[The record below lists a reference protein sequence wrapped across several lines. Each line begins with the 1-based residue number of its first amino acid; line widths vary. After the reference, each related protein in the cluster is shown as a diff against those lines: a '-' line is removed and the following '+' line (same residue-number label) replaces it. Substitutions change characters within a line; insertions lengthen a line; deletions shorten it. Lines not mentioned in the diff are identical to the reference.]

1 RLHSPSLLALRRI
14 NLPPDTVCGKTPQ
27 GCRRKLIRVNPSNP
41 RHPFSIAPSCYLD
54 NPLNFIT
61 LPLSVIAVIKNV
73 MKIEIDTSS
82 GFCFGVTNAIEMA
95 EDVLNNQKTLYCL
108 GDIVHNNEEV
118 KRLESLG
125 LITINHEQYKNL
137 KDTTVLIRA
146 HGEPPAT
153 YEIARKN
160 NIHLIDA
167 TCPVVIRLQERI
179 KSVSDKIR
187 ETGGQI
193 VIFGKH
199 GHAEVVGLMGQTSD
213 TAIVV
218 MDADDLN
225 QIDVSIPV
233 HLFSQTTMYD
243 SAYNRLKRQI
253 ENRMR
258 RVAGHTNNLMVYDT
272 ICPRVSGREPDLAKF
287 AREHDVIIFVSGK
300 KSSNGKMLFDVCKL
314 NNTSSYFVSTPA
326 EIKKEWFIN
335 AESVGVSGATSTPKW
350 LMQQV
355 AKKIINTGC

>member
-1 RLHSPSLLALRRI
+1 
-14 NLPPDTVCGKTPQ
+14 
-27 GCRRKLIRVNPSNP
+27 
-41 RHPFSIAPSCYLD
+41 
-54 NPLNFIT
+54 
-61 LPLSVIAVIKNV
+61 

-95 EDVLNNQKTLYCL
+95 EEMLKEQNKLYCL

-118 KRLESLG
+118 KRLEAQG
-125 LITINHEQYKNL
+125 LSSINHEQYKNL

-146 HGEPPAT
+146 HGEPPGT

-160 NIHLIDA
+160 NIRLIDA

-179 KSVSDKIR
+179 KSVSNKIR

-199 GHAEVVGLMGQTSD
+199 GHAEVVGLMGQTGDS
-213 TAIVV
+213 AVVV
-218 MDADDLN
+218 MTADDLN
-225 QIDVSIPV
+225 QIDVTRPV
-233 HLFSQTTMYD
+233 HLFSQTTRDY

-253 ENRMR
+253 ENRMM
-258 RVAGHTNNLMVYDT
+258 RVVGHTDHLVVYDT

-287 AREHDVIIFVSGK
+287 AQEHDVIIFVSGK

-314 NNTSSYFVSTPA
+314 NNTSSYFVSTPG
-326 EIKKEWFIN
+326 EIKKEWFSD

-355 AKKIINTGC
+355 AEKIKDMNSPPQ